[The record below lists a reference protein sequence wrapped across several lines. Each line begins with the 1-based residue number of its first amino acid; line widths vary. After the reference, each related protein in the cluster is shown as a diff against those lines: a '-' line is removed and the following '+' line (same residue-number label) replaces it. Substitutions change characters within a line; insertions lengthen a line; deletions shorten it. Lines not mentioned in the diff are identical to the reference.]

1 MQKVKLYLNRAEEIV
16 SSLCLASMIFIISIQ
31 VFRRYVL
38 HNSLDWSEE
47 LARYCFICAVYIG
60 CSFAV
65 QKNAHLEVTILRN
78 FGSDLWKKIVA
89 VISYICTIV
98 FCGSIAVWG
107 TNMVLFLMRTG
118 QKTQALEISI
128 FWIYIAIPLGLGL
141 MGLRTGINLWQLL
154 TGKITA
160 PGVDSGG
167 QF

>member
-1 MQKVKLYLNRAEEIV
+1 MQKARLYLSRLEEIL
-16 SSLCLASMIFIISIQ
+16 SSLCLALMILIISTQ

-38 HNSLDWSEE
+38 QNSLDWSEE

-65 QKNAHLEVTILRN
+65 QENAHLEVTILRN
-78 FGSDLWKKIVA
+78 FGSKVWKKIVA

-98 FCGSIAVWG
+98 FCGAITVWG
-107 TNMVLFLMRTG
+107 TNMVLFLAKTG

-128 FWIYIAIPLGLGL
+128 FWIYITIPLGIGL
-141 MGLRTGINLWQLL
+141 MGLRTGIKLWQLL
-154 TGKITA
+154 TGKIVP